1 MSSDS
6 FNGVRLTVAP
16 MEGLTGYVFRRLHQS
31 FFGGADAYYIPFV
44 TPTQEPRFTER
55 QLKDLA
61 PSVNRGIHC
70 VPQLLT
76 RRPEDFVWAVR
87 ALLDMGYDEVNLNL
101 GCPAGT
107 VVAKGKGSGFLRTP
121 AELDT
126 FFGTVFDTL
135 GDDIPVTVKTRLGWS
150 EEYEFADLAR
160 IYSHHPIKRLIVHAR
175 LKTDLYKG
183 DVRLNVLLDALPLLA
198 MPLGVNGDIVT
209 VADLKARLAAFPRS
223 VELMVGRSL
232 MADPALF
239 RKARG
244 GEAATHDEIF
254 AFTDALLKDYTAAFS
269 SLKNAVMRLKEYW
282 FFQQFL
288 FENPEKHIKRLFKA
302 RTPDDFFAALDAMK
316 NELEI
321 RPEPVYG
328 WRKALG

>member
-1 MSSDS
+1 
-6 FNGVRLTVAP
+6 

-183 DVRLNVLLDALPLLA
+183 DVRLNVLQDALPLLA
-198 MPLGVNGDIVT
+198 MPLGVKGDLVP
-209 VADLKARLAAFPRS
+209 VADLKARLAACPRS
-223 VELMVGRSL
+223 VELIVGRYH
-232 MADPALF
+232 MAA
-239 RKARG
+239 
-244 GEAATHDEIF
+244 